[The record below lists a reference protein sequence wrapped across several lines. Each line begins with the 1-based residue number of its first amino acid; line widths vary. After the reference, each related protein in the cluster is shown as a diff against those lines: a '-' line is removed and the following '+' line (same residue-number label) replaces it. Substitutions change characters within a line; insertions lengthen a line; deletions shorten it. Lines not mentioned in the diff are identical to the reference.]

1 MEDAAM
7 LNDEKHFRLMERH
20 HWLPN
25 SLDLNPKEQNIYQ
38 SQEIT
43 NLEGQDKIPQE
54 IIDKCI

>member
-7 LNDEKHFRLMERH
+7 LNDERHFRLMEPH

>member
-1 MEDAAM
+1 M
-7 LNDEKHFRLMERH
+7 LNDEKHFQLMEPH

-43 NLEGQDKIPQE
+43 NLEG
-54 IIDKCI
+54 